1 MLLAQDHTGG
11 GRLSQSNRVAWREG
25 MFLRPH
31 HFQAQDRHFTALLN
45 MRLNAAQPWNWGV
58 TELVIDEDLAS
69 IGKFAVSRCSG
80 IMPDGTPFSIPG
92 SMPPPEPIDIPADAR
107 DALVSLTIPAQQ
119 DGALEFCE
127 AREPR
132 AVDARFVVDEDDVLD
147 SFADERI
154 VEQLEFGRPN
164 LRFGVS
170 REQLYG
176 RITLGL
182 ARIREV
188 ENKAVRFDGRYI
200 PPTLDI
206 ASSHALQGGLVDIIG
221 RAEQRAGELALRA
234 VEATEGGA
242 ETFASFLLLQA
253 LNRWIPHLQ
262 HLEAMPMIHPER
274 LYQSLGSFA
283 GELATLI
290 RSDRKPPALPRYDHE
305 NPETC
310 FSVVYSL
317 LQSMLSAVFERSAV
331 QLPLKQVGPGAYAAT
346 ITDHSQ
352 FRTGYFFLAVSA
364 LANVEEIRAAF
375 PSVVK
380 IATLQKIQSMVDS
393 SLVGVPIRHT
403 PTPPPQ
409 IRVLPGYVYFELDRG
424 VPEWDEFQSTPA
436 LCMHVAGDWHDLKL
450 ELWCVKSERS

>member
-1 MLLAQDHTGG
+1 
-11 GRLSQSNRVAWREG
+11 
-25 MFLRPH
+25 MFLRPQ
-31 HFQAQDRHFTALLN
+31 HFQEQDRYFTALIN
-45 MRLNAAQPWNWGV
+45 MRLNAAQPWNWGI
-58 TELVIDEDLAS
+58 TEIVIDEELAG
-69 IGKFAVSRCSG
+69 IGKFAVARCSG

-92 SMPPPEPIDIPADAR
+92 TMPPPEPIDIPGDVR
-107 DALVSLTIPAQQ
+107 DALVSLTLPARQ
-119 DGALEFCE
+119 DGALEFAE
-127 AREPR
+127 AQETR
-132 AVDARFVVDEDDVLD
+132 AIDARFLVEEAEILD
-147 SFADERI
+147 SFSSERASEI
-154 VEQLEFGRPN
+154 LEVGRPN
-164 LRFGVS
+164 LRFGVT

-188 ENKAVRFDGRYI
+188 DNKALRFDNRYV

-206 ASSHALQGGLVDIIG
+206 ASAPALQGGLVDIIG
-221 RAEQRAGELALRA
+221 RAEQRATELALRA

-242 ETFASFLLLQA
+242 ETFSSFLLLQT

-274 LYQSLGSFA
+274 LYQSLGSMA

-290 RSDRKPPALPRYDHE
+290 RSDRKPPTLPRYDHE

-317 LQSMLSAVFERSAV
+317 LQSMLSAVFDRSAV

-346 ITDHSQ
+346 ITDHTQ

-380 IATLQKIQSMVDS
+380 IATLQKIQSVVDS
-393 SLVGVPIRHT
+393 SLVGVPIRHA

-424 VPEWDEFQSTPA
+424 VPEWDEFQQTPA
-436 LCMHVAGDWHDLKL
+436 LCMHVAGEWHELKL